1 MYKKTIDRILDYLSP
16 DKCYF
21 CTKNGEAICSECM
34 KNIIDNIGNVI
45 DSNSPYIDK
54 EFYIDNRK
62 ESDII
67 KLVDD
72 YKFLPKRNNIYSLTV
87 IIADFLKNTAHFTD
101 NPNDLILVPCPTSKK
116 HIKQRGFDHILL
128 LVQVLSKTL
137 NIKYQT
143 IIKRKGN
150 YKQLGASKKQRKEQA
165 LKSYYLDG
173 DILKDKTYIIV
184 DDIKTTGSTLE
195 AIAKIL
201 KDNKASRVWAL
212 YILYQE
218 K

>member
-1 MYKKTIDRILDYLSP
+1 M
-16 DKCYF
+16 
-21 CTKNGEAICSECM
+21 
-34 KNIIDNIGNVI
+34 
-45 DSNSPYIDK
+45 
-54 EFYIDNRK
+54 
-62 ESDII
+62 
-67 KLVDD
+67 
-72 YKFLPKRNNIYSLTV
+72 
-87 IIADFLKNTAHFTD
+87 
-101 NPNDLILVPCPTSKK
+101 
-116 HIKQRGFDHILL
+116 
-128 LVQVLSKTL
+128 QVLSKTL

-173 DILKDKTYIIV
+173 DILKDKTYIIL